1 MCSHDPFR
9 SDNVA
14 VLEGPLGVP
23 IWQRRGQP
31 RELLDL
37 EADCEWL
44 AAFYDAAAPLREVS
58 TEELFAVH
66 EEVSAWSAGQHLFHV
81 CLANELALRNVR
93 LIAEGTSGFVAARP
107 EVGLVGALVLP
118 VGAMPR
124 GLGTPP
130 RAVTPPVRSNPAIVW
145 DTFDSNR
152 RELAA
157 VRDDLPRIGRARGG
171 VKHADL
177 GVLGAGHWIRFASI
191 HGWHHLTIAR
201 EILAAG

>member
-9 SDNVA
+9 STDVA
-14 VLEGPLGVP
+14 VLEGPLGIPV
-23 IWQRRGQP
+23 WRRRGQP

-44 AAFYDAAAPLREVS
+44 AAFYDAAAGLRDVP
-58 TEELFAVH
+58 TDELFAVH
-66 EEVSAWSAGQHLFHV
+66 AGVSAWSAGQHLFHV

-93 LIAEGTSGFVAARP
+93 LIADGTSSFVVERP

-130 RAVTPPVRSNPAIVW
+130 RAVTPPARSNPAIVW
-145 DTFDSNR
+145 DTFDSNQS
-152 RELAA
+152 ELRA
-157 VRDDLPRIGRARGG
+157 VRDDLPRIARARGG
-171 VKHADL
+171 VRHADL
-177 GVLGAGHWIRFASI
+177 GVLGAGHWIRFAGI
-191 HGWHHLTIAR
+191 HGWHHLAIAE